1 MSRSLAEKA
10 ELSDLFK
17 SRGALMALF
26 LSCAM
31 VGGQQFSGVN
41 VVLFYGQQI
50 FEMAG
55 STISDSICQI
65 IIGAIL
71 FGCGAL
77 TIPLTRLFG
86 MKNML
91 IFSALGMAVFQV
103 GFKIVFLKLSLII
116 STY

>member
-1 MSRSLAEKA
+1 MNTSMAMKA
-10 ELSDLFK
+10 KLSDLFTD
-17 SRGALMALF
+17 RGALMALF

-55 STISDSICQI
+55 STITDSICQI

-91 IFSALGMAVFQV
+91 VASALGMGIFQV
-103 GFKIVFLKLSLII
+103 SFFADFDLI
-116 STY
+116 